1 MSLQIANETYLDN
14 TTTTTRTTTSRPSVV
29 ESETQA
35 TIDSTTAAKEKASDI
50 TTFTFE
56 ETMSSSSGQ
65 KKPRM
70 LDTACTGRSC
80 VSARA
85 DGGKWLSIFVA
96 YACLFVNCSK
106 DKICEI

>member
-1 MSLQIANETYLDN
+1 MSLQIANETSLAN
-14 TTTTTRTTTSRPSVV
+14 TTTTTRTTTSWPSVV

-35 TIDSTTAAKEKASDI
+35 NIDSTTAAKEIASDI

-65 KKPRM
+65 KKARM

-85 DGGKWLSIFVA
+85 KGGEWLF
-96 YACLFVNCSK
+96 CLNL
-106 DKICEI
+106 